1 MLLASSSGFNFLL
14 LFTFFKFTSLPLDPR
29 RLNLSLLTTAFMLFR
44 TQSAAVYGIDADL
57 VEVEVDLTPAR
68 GEADSPSSVII
79 VGLPDAAVRESR
91 ERIRA
96 AINNSGFF
104 FPFHKTTINL
114 APADVRKEGAS
125 FDLPIALGILG
136 ANGDLGEG
144 STIKDVLTVGELSLD
159 GHVRAIKGALPIA
172 LRARDAGIKSLL
184 LPEENAKEAAVVAG
198 IDVFAVDDLRGA
210 VELIA
215 RLEKG
220 TGASGANRPAPL
232 RVDPAELLRHRDDY
246 HVDFREV
253 RGQYAAKRALEVAS
267 AGSHNILLIGPPGSG
282 KTMLAKRLP
291 TILPPLEF
299 EAALELTKIY
309 SVAGLTNR
317 TGLVTERPFRSPHH
331 TISDAGLIGGGA
343 QPRPGEVSLAHHGVL
358 FLDELPE
365 FDRSVLEVLRQ
376 PLEDQQVTIS
386 RAAMAL
392 TFPSSFMLAAA
403 MNPCPCGFWND
414 PTRECR
420 CTPLQIQRYVG
431 RISGP
436 LLDRIDIHIDV
447 PAVRFKE
454 LTGDAPPDAESSSD
468 IRQRVERARER
479 QRERFKGE
487 GIFSN
492 AQMSSRHIR
501 RFCRIDAECERML
514 ENAMTRLGLSARA
527 YDRILKVSRT
537 IADLEDSDEIRPG
550 HTAEAVGY
558 RSLDRTY
565 WT

>member
-1 MLLASSSGFNFLL
+1 
-14 LFTFFKFTSLPLDPR
+14 
-29 RLNLSLLTTAFMLFR
+29 MLFR
-44 TQSAAVYGIDADL
+44 ATSAAVYGIDADL
-57 VEVEVDLTPAR
+57 VDIEVDLTPVR
-68 GEADSPSSVII
+68 GEADIPSSVII
-79 VGLPDAAVRESR
+79 VGLPDLAVRESR

-96 AINNSGFF
+96 AINNSAFF

-114 APADVRKEGAS
+114 APADIRKEGAS

-136 ANGDLGEG
+136 ANGDLGNTEH
-144 STIKDVLTVGELSLD
+144 LTDILAVGELSLD
-159 GHVRAIKGALPIA
+159 GRVRPIRGALPIA
-172 LRARDAGIKSLL
+172 LRARQSQTKHLL
-184 LPEENAKEAAVVAG
+184 LPDENAKEAAVVSG
-198 IDVFAVDDLRGA
+198 VNVYAVTDLRSA

-215 RLEKG
+215 ALRSPDPP
-220 TGASGANRPAPL
+220 TPL
-232 RVDPAELLRHRDDY
+232 KIDPAEILVRADHY
-246 HVDFREV
+246 NVDFREV
-253 RGQYAAKRALEVAS
+253 RGQLSVKRALEVAS

-299 EAALELTKIY
+299 EAALELTKIH
-309 SVAGLTNR
+309 SVAGLTGR
-317 TGLVTERPFRSPHH
+317 AGLVTERPFRSPHH

-343 QPRPGEVSLAHHGVL
+343 VPRPGEVSLAHHGVL

-376 PLEDQQVTIS
+376 PLEDQKVTIS
-386 RAAMAL
+386 RASMSL
-392 TFPSSFMLAAA
+392 TFPASFMLAAA

-447 PAVRFKE
+447 PAVKFKE
-454 LTGDAPPDAESSSD
+454 LTGEPPPDAESSTN
-468 IRQRVERARER
+468 IRERVIHAREA
-479 QRERFKGE
+479 QQKRFAGE
-487 GIFSN
+487 KIYAN
-492 AQMSSRHIR
+492 AAMTSRMIR
-501 RFCRIDAECERML
+501 RYCKIDPESEQML
-514 ENAMTRLGLSARA
+514 ERAMTRLGLSARA

-537 IADLEDSDEIRPG
+537 IADLEGSEEIRSP
-550 HTAEAVGY
+550 HVAEAVGY

>member
-1 MLLASSSGFNFLL
+1 
-14 LFTFFKFTSLPLDPR
+14 
-29 RLNLSLLTTAFMLFR
+29 MLFR
-44 TQSAAVYGIDADL
+44 TLSAAVYGIDADL
-57 VEVEVDLTPAR
+57 VDIEVDLTPVR
-68 GEADSPSSVII
+68 GESDNLSVTI

-96 AINNSGFF
+96 AICNCAFF
-104 FPFHKTTINL
+104 FPFQKITINL

-136 ANGDLGEG
+136 ANGDLAEENNL
-144 STIKDVLTVGELSLD
+144 IHVLCVGELSLD
-159 GHVRAIKGALPIA
+159 GRVRPIKGALPIA
-172 LRARDAGIKSLL
+172 ILAREAAIEHVI
-184 LPEENAKEAAVVAG
+184 LPDENAKEAAVVAG
-198 IDVFAVDDLRGA
+198 VNVYPVADLRSA
-210 VELIA
+210 VELVA
-215 RLEKG
+215 ALRS
-220 TGASGANRPAPL
+220 ADPPAPL
-232 RVDPAELLRHRDDY
+232 KIDPAAILIQSEHY
-246 HVDFREV
+246 SVDFREV
-253 RGQYAAKRALEVAS
+253 RGQLSAKRALEVSS

-299 EAALELTKIY
+299 EAALELTKIH
-309 SVAGLTNR
+309 SVAGMTGR
-317 TGLVTERPFRSPHH
+317 AGLVAERPFRSPHH

-343 QPRPGEVSLAHHGVL
+343 VPRPGEVSLAHQGVL

-376 PLEDQQVTIS
+376 PLEDQKVTIS
-386 RAAMAL
+386 RASMSL
-392 TFPSSFMLAAA
+392 TFPACFMLAAA

-436 LLDRIDIHIDV
+436 LLDRIDIHVDV
-447 PAVRFKE
+447 PAVKFRE
-454 LTGDAPPDAESSSD
+454 LAGDPPAEAESSAE
-468 IRQRVERARER
+468 IRERVIYAREC
-479 QRERFKGE
+479 QRKRLVGE
-487 GIFSN
+487 KIFSN
-492 AQMSSRHIR
+492 AAMTPRMIR
-501 RFCRIDAECERML
+501 RHCRIDSDSEHML
-514 ENAMTRLGLSARA
+514 EHAMTRLGLSARA

-537 IADLEDSDEIRPG
+537 IADLEGSKEILST
-550 HTAEAVGY
+550 HVAEAVGY

>member
-1 MLLASSSGFNFLL
+1 V
-14 LFTFFKFTSLPLDPR
+14 
-29 RLNLSLLTTAFMLFR
+29 LFR
-44 TQSAAVYGIDADL
+44 ALSAAVYGIDANL
-57 VEVEVDLTPAR
+57 VDVEVDLTPVRNEVDQPPA
-68 GEADSPSSVII
+68 VIV

-104 FPFHKTTINL
+104 FPFQKTTINL

-136 ANGDLGEG
+136 ANGDLGNAEH
-144 STIKDVLTVGELSLD
+144 LTDILSVGELSLD
-159 GHVRAIKGALPIA
+159 GRVRSIRGALPIA
-172 LRARDAGIKSLL
+172 LRARQSQAKHLL
-184 LPEENAKEAAVVAG
+184 LPDENAKEAAVVS
-198 IDVFAVDDLRGA
+198 DVNVYAVTDLRNA
-210 VELIA
+210 VETIA
-215 RLEKG
+215 GLRSENPP
-220 TGASGANRPAPL
+220 SPI
-232 RVDPAELLRHRDDY
+232 RVDSSQLLSPPDHY
-246 HVDFREV
+246 SVDFREV
-253 RGQYAAKRALEVAS
+253 RGQQGAKRALEVAT
-267 AGSHNILLIGPPGSG
+267 AGGHNILLIGPPGSG

-299 EAALELTKIY
+299 EAALELTKIH
-309 SVAGLTNR
+309 SVAGLTGR
-317 TGLVTERPFRSPHH
+317 AGLVSERPFRSPHH

-343 QPRPGEVSLAHHGVL
+343 VPRPGEVSLAHQGVL

-386 RAAMAL
+386 RAAMSL

-403 MNPCPCGFWND
+403 MNACPCGFWND
-414 PTRECR
+414 PTRECN
-420 CTPLQIQRYVG
+420 CSPLQIQRYVG

-447 PAVRFKE
+447 PAVKFRE
-454 LTGDAPPDAESSSD
+454 LTGDTPPDAEDSKA
-468 IRQRVERARER
+468 IRQRVIRARTHQGER
-479 QRERFKGE
+479 LAAE

-492 AQMSSRHIR
+492 AAMSPRLIR
-501 RFCRIDAECERML
+501 KYCRIDSESETMMER
-514 ENAMTRLGLSARA
+514 AMARLGLSARA

-537 IADLEDSDEIRPG
+537 IADLDDADAISSA
-550 HTAEAVGY
+550 HVSEAVHY

>member
-1 MLLASSSGFNFLL
+1 
-14 LFTFFKFTSLPLDPR
+14 
-29 RLNLSLLTTAFMLFR
+29 MLFR

-57 VEVEVDLTPAR
+57 VDIEVDLVPAR
-68 GEADSPSSVII
+68 NEADAPAAVTI
-79 VGLPDAAVRESR
+79 VGLPDLAVRESR

-96 AINNSGFF
+96 AVNNSGFF

-136 ANGDLGEG
+136 ANGDLAGEE
-144 STIKDVLTVGELSLD
+144 SLTHLLSVGELSLD
-159 GHVRAIKGALPIA
+159 GRVRSVRGALSIA
-172 LRARDAGIKSLL
+172 LRARDAGIASLL

-198 IDVFAVDDLRGA
+198 VKVYPVADLRGA
-210 VELIA
+210 VELIEA
-215 RLEKG
+215 LRREEP
-220 TGASGANRPAPL
+220 PAPL
-232 RVDPAELLRHRDDY
+232 RVDPSDLLAPSKNSC
-246 HVDFREV
+246 VDFQEV
-253 RGQYAAKRALEVAS
+253 RGQLAAKRALEVAS
-267 AGSHNILLIGPPGSG
+267 AGGHNILLVGPPGSG

-299 EAALELTKIY
+299 EAALELTKIH
-309 SVAGLTNR
+309 SVAGLTGR
-317 TGLVTERPFRSPHH
+317 AGLVTERPFRSPHH

-343 QPRPGEVSLAHHGVL
+343 VPRPGEVSLAHHGVL

-376 PLEDQQVTIS
+376 PLEDKTVTIS
-386 RAAMAL
+386 RASMTL

-454 LTGDAPPDAESSSD
+454 LSDRSAPEGESSSN
-468 IRQRVERARER
+468 IRARVVR
-479 QRERFKGE
+479 ARHLQRERLRGE
-487 GIFSN
+487 GVFSN
-492 AQMSSRHIR
+492 AQMSPRLIR
-501 RFCRIDAECERML
+501 KHCHIDAESERML
-514 ENAMTRLGLSARA
+514 EAAMTRQGLSARA

-537 IADLEDSDEIRPG
+537 IADLESADDVRPS
-550 HTAEAVGY
+550 HVAEAVGY

>member
-1 MLLASSSGFNFLL
+1 
-14 LFTFFKFTSLPLDPR
+14 
-29 RLNLSLLTTAFMLFR
+29 MLFR

-57 VEVEVDLTPAR
+57 VDIEVDLTPAR
-68 GEADSPSSVII
+68 NEADTSSSVTI
-79 VGLPDAAVRESR
+79 VGLPDLAVRESR

-136 ANGDLGEG
+136 ANGDLGPESG
-144 STIKDVLTVGELSLD
+144 LTDALAVGELSLD
-159 GHVRAIKGALPIA
+159 GRVRPVRGALSIA
-172 LRARDAGIKSLL
+172 LRAREAGIRFLL

-198 IDVFAVDDLRGA
+198 IDVYPLADLRGA
-210 VELIA
+210 VELLSA
-215 RLEKG
+215 LRRDATPPE
-220 TGASGANRPAPL
+220 PL
-232 RVDPAELLRHRDDY
+232 RVDPKDLLAPLRDSG
-246 HVDFREV
+246 VDFREV
-253 RGQYAAKRALEVAS
+253 RGQLSAKRALEVAS

-299 EAALELTKIY
+299 DAALELTKIH
-309 SVAGLTNR
+309 SVAGLTGR
-317 TGLVTERPFRSPHH
+317 AGLVSERPFRSPHH

-343 QPRPGEVSLAHHGVL
+343 IPRPGEVSLAHHGVL

-376 PLEDQQVTIS
+376 PLEDERVTIS
-386 RAAMAL
+386 RAAMSL
-392 TFPSSFMLAAA
+392 TFPASFMLAAA

-454 LTGDAPPDAESSSD
+454 LRGEGPSVESSAQ
-468 IRQRVERARER
+468 IRERVIHARER
-479 QRERFKGE
+479 QRERFRGE

-492 AQMSSRHIR
+492 ASMSARHIR
-501 RFCRIDAECERML
+501 RFCAIGGECERML
-514 ENAMTRLGLSARA
+514 ESAMTRLGLSARA

-537 IADLEDSDEIRPG
+537 IADLDASAEISTS
-550 HTAEAVGY
+550 HVAEAVGY

>member
-1 MLLASSSGFNFLL
+1 
-14 LFTFFKFTSLPLDPR
+14 
-29 RLNLSLLTTAFMLFR
+29 MLFR
-44 TQSAAVYGIDADL
+44 TLSAAVYGIDANL
-57 VEVEVDLTPAR
+57 VDVEVDLTPIRNETDKDA
-68 GEADSPSSVII
+68 AVII
-79 VGLPDAAVRESR
+79 VGLPDLAVRESR

-96 AINNSGFF
+96 AINNSAFF

-136 ANGDLGEG
+136 ANGDLANSEHL
-144 STIKDVLTVGELSLD
+144 TDVLSVGELSLD
-159 GHVRAIKGALPIA
+159 GRVRPIRGALPIA
-172 LRARDAGIKSLL
+172 LRARESQTKHLL
-184 LPEENAKEAAVVAG
+184 LPEENAKEAAVVSG
-198 IDVFAVDDLRGA
+198 INVYPVSDLRNAVD
-210 VELIA
+210 LIA
-215 RLEKG
+215 AIRS
-220 TGASGANRPAPL
+220 AAPPEPV
-232 RVDPAELLRHRDDY
+232 RVDPSEILIHDDSY
-246 HVDFREV
+246 SVDFAEV
-253 RGQYAAKRALEVAS
+253 RGQQAAKRALEVAT
-267 AGSHNILLIGPPGSG
+267 AGGHNILLIGPPGSG
-282 KTMLAKRLP
+282 KTMLTKRLP

-299 EAALELTKIY
+299 EAALELTKIH
-309 SVAGLTNR
+309 SVAGLTGR
-317 TGLVTERPFRSPHH
+317 AGLVTHRPFRSPHH

-343 QPRPGEVSLAHHGVL
+343 VPRPGEVSLAHQGVL

-376 PLEDQQVTIS
+376 PLEDQRVTIS
-386 RAAMAL
+386 RAAMSL

-447 PAVRFKE
+447 PAVKFRE
-454 LTGDAPPDAESSSD
+454 LTGDAPPDAEDSTA
-468 IRQRVERARER
+468 IRQRVINARQR
-479 QRERFKGE
+479 QRERFVSD
-487 GIFSN
+487 GIFAN
-492 AQMSSRHIR
+492 AAMTPRLIR
-501 RFCRIDAECERML
+501 TYCRIDAEGESML
-514 ENAMTRLGLSARA
+514 ERAMARLGLSARA

-537 IADLEDSDEIRPG
+537 IADLADADEIKSD
-550 HTAEAVGY
+550 HVAEAVHY